1 MGRDQDLNLWLRE
14 LEDLVR
20 EVMEVPIFKG
30 NQNFKFEIDLDE
42 LDKRLFAGEANAGV
56 WFQIGQM
63 RCGPGHT
70 MYTIST

>member
-1 MGRDQDLNLWLRE
+1 MGREQDLNLWLRE

-56 WFQIGQM
+56 
-63 RCGPGHT
+63 
-70 MYTIST
+70 